1 MDGMAAKV
9 VGRSDG
15 TPLRSTWKRRGPS
28 RGTRAERAEVVVVT
42 VSGANRPWLSVYGD
56 RLSGEPLS
64 GSLTAFLKEA
74 VGKYRDNTV
83 LTGGGQE
90 ISYGEL
96 LDLTERFASAL
107 WEAGVRK
114 GDRVGLMVPN
124 CPEYVVAFFGA
135 LRIGA
140 TTTQVNPLYV
150 GRELEHIFSDSGTET
165 VVVHAAMYGK
175 VKDVQEGTPLKRVVC
190 VGEPEGGLRN
200 GDLSFDELLESAA
213 GSAPPV
219 EIDPNQDLASIQ
231 YTGGTTGVS
240 KGAMLTHANLLGGV
254 KQTMDLL
261 IEDPE
266 EFPENGK
273 VIAVAPFFHIF
284 GMTMVLL
291 FGMRMGWNLLTV
303 ARFDPDA
310 MMELIRDQK
319 PVYLAGVATLYTALH
334 NHPGME
340 SYGLGEVLLYTSGG
354 AAVPLSLLS
363 SFERRTG
370 RPIYE
375 GWGLSEGAP
384 ASFNTYLR
392 GWVGGSI
399 GVPIP
404 GTDAKIVDLET
415 GKRKMP
421 VGEPGEIAIRGPQ
434 VMKGYWGMPEET
446 AKVLRDGWLYTG
458 DVARMDEDG
467 YLYIVDRKKEVINT
481 AGFKVYPREVE
492 EVLYAHPGV
501 VEGVAV
507 GVPDEY
513 RGETVKAFVVK
524 REGGALTEQELISY
538 CQENLAAYKVPK
550 LVEFRE
556 ELPKSAVGKLL
567 KRVLADEE
575 RQKAGLTP
583 EEGKGL
589 GGA

>member
-1 MDGMAAKV
+1 MLDAK
-9 VGRSDG
+9 
-15 TPLRSTWKRRGPS
+15 
-28 RGTRAERAEVVVVT
+28 
-42 VSGANRPWLSVYGD
+42 RPWLSLYGGKF
-56 RLSGEPLS
+56 SGEPIG
-64 GSLTAFLKEA
+64 GSLDDFLEEVA
-74 VGKYRDNTV
+74 EKYRDNV
-83 LTGGGQE
+83 ALTGEGRA

-96 LDLTERFASAL
+96 LTLVEKAASAFHG
-107 WEAGVRK
+107 AGVKK
-114 GDRVGLMVPN
+114 GDRVGLMLPN
-124 CPEYVVAFFGA
+124 CPEYVIAFFGA

-150 GRELEHIFSDSGTET
+150 GRELEHIFSNSGTET
-165 VVVHAAMYGK
+165 VVAHAAMYGK
-175 VKDVQEGTPLKRVVC
+175 VKDVQEVTPLRRVVC
-190 VGEPEGGLRN
+190 VGEPEGGLED
-200 GDLSFDELLESAA
+200 GDVSFAELLDSAS
-213 GSAPPV
+213 GSAPKV
-219 EIDPNQDLASIQ
+219 EIDPKEDLASIQ

-261 IEDPE
+261 IEDPAK
-266 EFPENGK
+266 FPENGK
-273 VIAVAPFFHIF
+273 VVAVAPFFHIF

-291 FGMRMGWNLLTV
+291 FGLRRGWNLLTV
-303 ARFDPDA
+303 PRFQPDA
-310 MMELIRDQK
+310 VMAMIRDEK

-334 NHPGME
+334 NYPDME
-340 SYGLGEVLLYTSGG
+340 SYGLNDVLLYTSGG
-354 AAVPLSLLS
+354 AAVPLSLLK

-392 GWVGGSI
+392 GSVGGSI

-404 GTDAKIVDLET
+404 GTDARIVDIET
-415 GKRKMP
+415 GEREMP
-421 VGEPGEIAIRGPQ
+421 LGEPGEIAIKGPQ

-446 AKVLRDGWLYTG
+446 AEVLRDGWLYTG
-458 DVARMDEDG
+458 DIARMDEEG
-467 YLYIVDRKKEVINT
+467 YLYIVDRKKEVINA

-492 EVLYAHPGV
+492 EVLYAHPEV

-524 REGGALTEQELISY
+524 KEGSALTEEELVAH
-538 CQENLAAYKVPK
+538 CKENLAAYKVPK
-550 LVEFRE
+550 LVEFRQ
-556 ELPKSAVGKLL
+556 ELPKSGVGKLL

-575 RQKAGLTP
+575 RQKAGLAP
-583 EEGKGL
+583 DEGKGV
-589 GGA
+589 GGR

>member
-1 MDGMAAKV
+1 VWWVDGDEE
-9 VGRSDG
+9 RSMLSG
-15 TPLRSTWKRRGPS
+15 EGE
-28 RGTRAERAEVVVVT
+28 ERVEVVAVPD
-42 VSGANRPWLSVYGD
+42 ANRPWLSVYGGK
-56 RLSGEPLS
+56 LSGEPIG
-64 GSLTAFLKEA
+64 GSLNDFLEKAAEE
-74 VGKYRDNTV
+74 YRDNV
-83 LTGGGQE
+83 ALTGERNE

-96 LDLTERFASAL
+96 LALVEKAASAFHG
-107 WEAGVRK
+107 AGVMK
-114 GDRVGLMVPN
+114 GDRVGLMLPN

-150 GRELEHIFSDSGTET
+150 GRELEHIFSDSGTQT
-165 VVVHAAMYGK
+165 VVAHAAMYPK
-175 VKDVQEGTPLKRVVC
+175 VKDVQEGTPLKRIVC
-190 VGEPEGGLRN
+190 VGEPEGGTWD
-200 GDLSFDELLESAA
+200 GDVSFGEFLDTAS
-213 GSAPPV
+213 GSAPEA
-219 EIDPNQDLASIQ
+219 EIDPEEDLASIQ

-261 IEDPE
+261 IEDPKK
-266 EFPENGK
+266 FPENGGA
-273 VIAVAPFFHIF
+273 VAVAPFFHIF

-303 ARFDPDA
+303 ARFRPDA
-310 MMELIRDQK
+310 MMEMIRDEK
-319 PVYLAGVATLYTALH
+319 PIYLAGVATLYTALH
-334 NHPGME
+334 NYPDME
-340 SYGLGEVLLYTSGG
+340 SYGLDEVLLYTSGG
-354 AAVPLSLLS
+354 AAVPISLLE

-370 RPIYE
+370 RPIFE

-404 GTDAKIVDLET
+404 GTDAKIVDLGT
-415 GKRKMP
+415 GEKEMP
-421 VGEPGEIAIRGPQ
+421 LGEAGEIAIKGPQ
-434 VMKGYWGMPEET
+434 VMKGYWGMPEQT
-446 AKVLRDGWLYTG
+446 AEVLRDGWLYTG
-458 DVARMDEDG
+458 DVARMDEQG

-492 EVLYAHPGV
+492 EVLYAHPEV

-524 REGGALTEQELISY
+524 KEGSALTDEELVFY
-538 CQENLAAYKVPK
+538 CKENLAPYKVPK

-575 RQKAGLTP
+575 RQKAGLAP

-589 GGA
+589 GGR